1 MSTTPSTERGQ
12 RPISLADEENVKQVL
27 VGAVLGLWDVVGNLT
42 RLRPSRRE
50 RYRVTIFGSARAQ
63 PGTFPYE
70 ETRRVARAL
79 AEIGCDIVTGGGQ
92 GLMKAANEGA
102 AEAGAPER
110 DRSIGIRVDLP
121 SEQEANAFVEQ
132 VFEHRTFFTRLHH
145 FVLASDA
152 FVVAP
157 GGIGTVL
164 EATMIWQLLQ
174 VHHLVDTPLIMV
186 GRMWSE
192 LVQWARASML
202 DPRLHLVNPEDLSIP
217 RCVVT
222 GDEAIALIREH
233 HARWLHA
240 RERHESRPER

>member
-1 MSTTPSTERGQ
+1 M
-12 RPISLADEENVKQVL
+12 
-27 VGAVLGLWDVVGNLT
+27 
-42 RLRPSRRE
+42 
-50 RYRVTIFGSARAQ
+50 
-63 PGTFPYE
+63 
-70 ETRRVARAL
+70 
-79 AEIGCDIVTGGGQ
+79 
-92 GLMKAANEGA
+92 
-102 AEAGAPER
+102 
-110 DRSIGIRVDLP
+110 DLP

>member
-50 RYRVTIFGSARAQ
+50 RYRWRAG
-63 PGTFPYE
+63 PHEG
-70 ETRRVARAL
+70 RH
-79 AEIGCDIVTGGGQ
+79 
-92 GLMKAANEGA
+92 EGA

-110 DRSIGIRVDLP
+110 NRSIGIRVDLP

-202 DPRLHLVNPEDLSIP
+202 DSRLHLVNPEDLSIP

-222 GDEAIALIREH
+222 GDEAIALIRVH

-240 RERHESRPER
+240 CERHERRPER

>member
-50 RYRVTIFGSARAQ
+50 RYRWRAG
-63 PGTFPYE
+63 PHEG
-70 ETRRVARAL
+70 RH
-79 AEIGCDIVTGGGQ
+79 
-92 GLMKAANEGA
+92 EGA

-110 DRSIGIRVDLP
+110 SRSIGIRVDLP

-174 VHHLVDTPLIMV
+174 VHHRSEEHT
-186 GRMWSE
+186 SE
-192 LVQWARASML
+192 LQSHS
-202 DPRLHLVNPEDLSIP
+202 DLVC
-217 RCVVT
+217 R
-222 GDEAIALIREH
+222 
-233 HARWLHA
+233 
-240 RERHESRPER
+240 

>member
-132 VFEHRTFFTRLHH
+132 VFEHRTFFTLLHH

-174 VHHLVDTPLIMV
+174 VHRSEEHT
-186 GRMWSE
+186 SE
-192 LVQWARASML
+192 LQSHHDLVCRLLLEKKKKRQFTPSDATVFGLPALSVSAS
-202 DPRLHLVNPEDLSIP
+202 HL
-217 RCVVT
+217 
-222 GDEAIALIREH
+222 A
-233 HARWLHA
+233 
-240 RERHESRPER
+240 